1 MLPPSQRTRTLGV
14 VAALIL
20 IVMSSLAACGTSS
33 ASHPATT
40 PSSGALSGGTHTVMD
55 MTGRH
60 VQIPTTVTRVA
71 TNIPLIPPTIYLLG
85 GISKL
90 VYQPTGGSNA
100 MLESMDPAIKN
111 IPSAPT
117 SSINDEA
124 LLKVHPQVFIM
135 TIYTQDL
142 LPTLSRLGIPTVE
155 VGAFNN
161 PAQLEAGVNLVAD
174 VLGGSA
180 PARAQQFDSYYNG
193 NVKLVQEKTSS
204 LPRASQPTAYYSPG
218 PDPTTTVGLGNII
231 TASIDEAGG
240 QNTSVVHG
248 IQQGSSFA
256 FPTINTEALL
266 EWNPQVIVAASP
278 KIQRQFT
285 SDPQYSAL
293 AAVRNHR
300 VYTCPTGVFSWC
312 ASSAESAL
320 QPLWFAKK
328 LHPNLFPNVNLTA
341 EVENFYSKFYSY
353 QLSDQQAS
361 AILSGSLGQ

>member
-1 MLPPSQRTRTLGV
+1 MMFPPIRRTRTLGV

-20 IVMSSLAACGTSS
+20 LVMSSLAACGTPT
-33 ASHPATT
+33 AT
-40 PSSGALSGGTHTVMD
+40 PSSGTRTVVD
-55 MTGRH
+55 MTGRP

-90 VYQPTGGSNA
+90 VYQPTGGSGSL
-100 MLESMDPAIKN
+100 LESIDPAIKN
-111 IPSAPT
+111 IPRAPT

-124 LLKVHPQVFIM
+124 LLKLHPQVFIM
-135 TIYTQDL
+135 TTYTQNL
-142 LPTLSRLGIPTVE
+142 LSTLSRLGIPVVE

-174 VLGGSA
+174 VLGGNA

-193 NVKLVQEKTSS
+193 NVKLVQEKASS
-204 LPRASQPTAYYSPG
+204 LPRTSQPTVYYAPG
-218 PDPTTTVGLGNII
+218 PDPTTTVGLSNII

-240 QNTSVVHG
+240 QNTAAVHN

-256 FPTINTEALL
+256 FPAINAETLL
-266 EWNPQVIVAASP
+266 EWNPQVIVAISP
-278 KIQRQFT
+278 KIQQQFT
-285 SDPQYSAL
+285 SYPQYSSL

-300 VYTCPTGVFSWC
+300 VYTCPTGVFAWC

-328 LHPNLFPNVNLTA
+328 LHPDLFPNVNLTA
-341 EVENFYSKFYSY
+341 EVKDFYSKFYSY